1 MSDDDIVVK
10 PTGVASEESATSRMN
25 LSQVGYTGLK
35 EVSGY
40 IFEDARV
47 ELRWPYAGET
57 YRKMMLN
64 PTIASVANFIK
75 LMITKADWSASY
87 PEDAADE
94 VKEAAEFLGYCMG
107 NMVDMTWRDFI
118 SQVVDY
124 IFYGFQINEKVFTRV
139 TTGEYAGKIKWKHL
153 PSRPQDTL
161 TGWGI
166 SRDGFVEYVKQNPA
180 RLGVSAPAG
189 EVKIPRKKFLHFKN
203 HSRSSNPEGTAGL
216 KGCYLPWKEMTL
228 ANELELVGMTKD
240 LAGIVNIGVDA
251 EYLAKAALNPAG
263 PEARNID
270 QMKRDAANLSAGE
283 QSYVITPIAYSEAGK
298 ELFSFKLTGVEGSG
312 KQYSTD
318 TVIRRKQNEI
328 LTVFMADVLKMGQ
341 DAAGSYALSDSK
353 NNILALA
360 LEGYL
365 KTIADVINRD
375 LVPQTLA
382 LNGYRFSA
390 DEMPKIVFGEIE
402 DRDLDVLSKFIQRT
416 AATGVLS
423 KDKKLDAAIRKMA
436 DLPEPDYDDPMPV
449 EEGGESRSGDGMTQG
464 MPNGTGDSDGDSGD
478 DSIDNAENA

>member
-40 IFEDARV
+40 IFEDAKV
-47 ELRWPYAGET
+47 ELRYPYAGET
-57 YRKMMLN
+57 YRKMMLD
-64 PTIASVANFIK
+64 PTIASVTNFIK
-75 LMITKADWSASY
+75 LMITKAEWAASY
-87 PEDAADE
+87 PEDASEE
-94 VKEAAEFLGYCMG
+94 VKEAAEFLGYCMS
-107 NMVDMTWRDFI
+107 NMVDQTWREFI

-124 IFYGFQINEKVFTRV
+124 IFYGFQINEKVYTRV
-139 TTGEYAGKIKWKHL
+139 TSGEWAGKIKWKHL

-166 SRDGFVEYVKQNPA
+166 SKDGLVQYVKQNPS
-180 RLGVSAPAG
+180 RLGVSAPEG
-189 EVKIPRKKFLHFKN
+189 EVKIPRKKFLHFK
-203 HSRSSNPEGTAGL
+203 HHPRSSNPEGTAGL
-216 KGCYLPWKEMTL
+216 RGCYLPWKEKTL
-228 ANELELVGMTKD
+228 ANELELVGLTKD

-263 PEARNID
+263 PEARNIE
-270 QMKRDAANLSAGE
+270 QMKKDAANLSAGS
-283 QSYVITPIAYSEAGK
+283 QSFVITPIAYSESGK
-298 ELFSFKLTGVEGSG
+298 DLFNFELTGVQGSG
-312 KQYSTD
+312 KQFSTD
-318 TVIRRKQNEI
+318 TVIRRKQNEM
-328 LTVFMADVLKMGQ
+328 LTVFLADVLKIGQ
-341 DAAGSYALSDSK
+341 DSAGSYALSDSK

-365 KTIADVINRD
+365 KTISDVINRD

-382 LNGYRFSA
+382 MNGWKFSA
-390 DEMPKIVFGEIE
+390 EEMPKITFGDIE
-402 DRDLDVLSKFIQRT
+402 DRDLDVLSKYLQRV
-416 AATGVLS
+416 AATGLIF
-423 KDKKLDAAIRKMA
+423 KDKKLDAAIRKA
-436 DLPEPDYDDPMPV
+436 ANLPEADYDDPMP
-449 EEGGESRSGDGMTQG
+449 EQDSGDSRSGSGLSEG